1 MIVLK
6 IKQKIPQNVIA
17 KGRFFVRV
25 VNVTKGDMVINVN
38 AMETSRATFR
48 LANTITKQ
56 TKYAVVLGLVCAGSA
71 NVTFER

>member
-1 MIVLK
+1 M
-6 IKQKIPQNVIA
+6 
-17 KGRFFVRV
+17 RV